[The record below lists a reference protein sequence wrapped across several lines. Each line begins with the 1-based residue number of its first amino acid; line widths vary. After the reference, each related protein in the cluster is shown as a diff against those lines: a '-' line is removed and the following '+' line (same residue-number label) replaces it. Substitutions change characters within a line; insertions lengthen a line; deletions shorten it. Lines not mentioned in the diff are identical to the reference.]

1 MTEKDGIR
9 VFGPEDLERIPKRKA
24 DANKGTYGHVLV
36 IAGSEGMC
44 GAAYLSA
51 LAAYRTGAGLVRVL
65 TPEPNR
71 PILQIL
77 LPEAIV
83 STYDPE
89 AVLAGGEEWKTCLEE
104 ALNWADVIVLG
115 PGIGR
120 KPWVKRL
127 VEDVLEAAY
136 VTLVV
141 DADAL
146 NTIAEY
152 PYLTGYY
159 TENIIVTPHV
169 AEMARLVGKT
179 VQEVAGDLTKAAC
192 GYRDVHGVTCVLKS
206 DRSVI
211 AGNDG
216 SITRTEAGT
225 PALAKGGTGDVLT
238 GIIAGLICLG
248 LGEAE
253 AAAFGSYLHALC
265 GRRAAEKLSVHGVLA
280 REVAEEIPGV
290 MRLVPGISL

>member
-136 VTLVV
+136 VPLII

-146 NTIAEY
+146 NAIAEY
-152 PYLTGYY
+152 PYLTGFY
-159 TENIIVTPHV
+159 TENMILTPHV
-169 AEMARLVGKT
+169 GEMARLTGKSIA
-179 VQEVAGDLTKAAC
+179 ELLEDPAAAAAE
-192 GYRDVHGVTCVLKS
+192 YRDTYGVNCVLKCHQT
-206 DRSVI
+206 VT
-211 AGNDG
+211 AATDG
-216 SITRTEAGT
+216 QLYRTLSGT
-225 PALAKGGTGDVLT
+225 PALAKAGTGDVLT
-238 GIIAGLICLG
+238 GIIAGCLCLG
-248 LGEAE
+248 MEEGQ
-253 AAAFGSYLHALC
+253 AAAFGSFLHGMAGLK
-265 GRRAAEKLSVHGVLA
+265 AAERSSVHGVLA
-280 REVAEEIPGV
+280 REVA
-290 MRLVPGISL
+290 

>member
-9 VFGPEDLERIPKRKA
+9 VLGPEDLAKIPRRKA

-83 STYDPE
+83 TTYDPE
-89 AVLAGGEEWKTCLEE
+89 AVAAGDTEWKSCLEE
-104 ALNWADVIVLG
+104 TLNWADVIVLG

-127 VEDVLEAAY
+127 VEDVLEAAF

-159 TENIIVTPHV
+159 TENIIITPHV

-179 VQEVAGDLTKAAC
+179 VQEVSGDLTAAAC

-253 AAAFGSYLHALC
+253 AAALGSFLHALC
-265 GRRAAEKLSVHGVLA
+265 GRKAAEKLSAHGVLA

>member
-65 TPEPNR
+65 TPESNR
-71 PILQIL
+71 LILQIL
-77 LPEAIV
+77 LP
-83 STYDPE
+83 
-89 AVLAGGEEWKTCLEE
+89 E

-115 PGIGR
+115 PGLGR
-120 KPWVKRL
+120 KSYVKRL
-127 VEDVLEAAY
+127 VEDVLEAAF

-146 NTIAEY
+146 NTIAEF

-159 TENIIVTPHV
+159 TENIIITPHV

-179 VQEVAGDLTKAAC
+179 AGEVAEDLTVSARD
-192 GYRDVHGVTCVLKS
+192 YRDVHGVTCLLKS

-216 SITRTEAGT
+216 SLTRTEAGT

-290 MRLVPGISL
+290 MRLVPGVNV